1 MIAGLGALAALAPE
15 GTVIATFTKATYLRF
30 PSGVLA
36 LTDVPG
42 ALHICGADRS
52 GLEKGDRFTTPP
64 SWRPGLVAWQGAL
77 PAASAVDAEQVWA
90 VARHSALL
98 KGPYLPTWRAA
109 SETGDLTAACRLLGG
124 LGPGLTPSG
133 DDALAGMLLAAR
145 LQRPGDEDDL
155 VRLADTV
162 ATHEISLAFLR
173 WAARGQSVE
182 PVHRLLL
189 GDPRAGAELLALG
202 HTSGADLALGLTT
215 LWPRSH
221 GSTLSGG

>member
-15 GTVIATFTKATYLRF
+15 GTVIATFPKATYLRF
-30 PSGVLA
+30 PLGVLA

-52 GLEKGDRFTTPP
+52 GLGKGDRFTTPP
-64 SWRPGLVAWQGAL
+64 SWYPRLVAWRGAL
-77 PAASAVDAEQVWA
+77 PAADDVSTEQVWA

-98 KGPYLPTWRAA
+98 QAPYMAKWRAA
-109 SETGDLTAACRLLGG
+109 CQARDLVAACRLLGG

-145 LQRPGDEDDL
+145 LQRPGDEEYL
-155 VRLADTV
+155 VSLAETV

-182 PVHRLLL
+182 AVHRLLL
-189 GDPRAGAELLALG
+189 GDGRAGGELLALG
-202 HTSGADLALGLTT
+202 HTSGADLALGLMS
-215 LWPRSH
+215 LWPKGRA
-221 GSTLSGG
+221 LAPLGG